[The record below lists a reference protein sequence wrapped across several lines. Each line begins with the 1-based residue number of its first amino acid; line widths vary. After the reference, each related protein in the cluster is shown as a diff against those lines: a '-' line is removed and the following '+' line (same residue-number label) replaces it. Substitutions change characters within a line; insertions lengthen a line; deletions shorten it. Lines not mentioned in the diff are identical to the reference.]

1 MYMYI
6 HVYTCTYPYRS
17 GDSGVTFTNI
27 NSRIVSSGT
36 LLLDPSITVSPENY
50 KTVSQV

>member
-1 MYMYI
+1 MYI

-17 GDSGVTFTNI
+17 GDSGVTFTII
-27 NSRIVSSGT
+27 NSRIGSGT
-36 LLLDPSITVSPENY
+36 LRLDPSIRVSPENY